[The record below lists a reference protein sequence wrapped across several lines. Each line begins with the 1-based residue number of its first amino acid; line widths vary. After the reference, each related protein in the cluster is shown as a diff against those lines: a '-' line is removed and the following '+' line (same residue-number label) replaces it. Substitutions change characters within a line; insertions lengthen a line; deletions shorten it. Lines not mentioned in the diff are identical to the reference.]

1 MTGAPNTE
9 APTRMEIG
17 LVLQGGGALG
27 ADESGAITALF
38 DLIDE
43 AIGGGQDITLRVVT
57 GVSIGA
63 INAACVVGATDRADA
78 RNRLSAMWG
87 DFMIELPYLPPSAN
101 RDLALYKVPHF
112 YTYRSDLLAAPTWTY
127 LYDTHQLLQTLSD
140 HVDFG
145 VLNANKTTAFVITAV
160 DVESGV
166 LTRFT
171 NQKVGHTEQ
180 SRSSHTTSWQAAA
193 FRRNFPGPTSA
204 LATAKCSIIG
214 RRHRRQHAAGRR
226 HRRLQLRSRRYA
238 AAGGHEP
245 VPADRVYPP
254 LADRSERA
262 ARSASLRQSIAPG
275 QQHRRADECAERPSR
290 GSPAPSWSDRPT
302 LARGP
307 QGQRLQA
314 CEIDR
319 GLAERGPL
327 RGFRRSQQLSR
338 FFARGHCKAPRCRPS
353 DRSFRP
359 ARKFRQPTHRLTKSI
374 DAVNTSAS

>member
-1 MTGAPNTE
+1 
-9 APTRMEIG
+9 MEIG

-27 ADESGAITALF
+27 AYEWGAITALF

-171 NQKVGHTEQ
+171 NQKVGHTEP
-180 SRSSHTTSWQAAA
+180 TTIEPHHVLASGSIPPQ
-193 FRRNFPGPTSA
+193 FPWTDISA
-204 LATAKCSIIG
+204 GDGQVHHYWDGGIVDNTPLGDA
-214 RRHRRQHAAGRR
+214 HRRF
-226 HRRLQLRSRRYA
+226 QLRSRRYA

-254 LADRSERA
+254 LADPSERA

-275 QQHRRADECAERPSR
+275 QQHRRADECAHRDHSGAR
-290 GSPAPSWSDRPT
+290 RAPS
-302 LARGP
+302 
-307 QGQRLQA
+307 
-314 CEIDR
+314 
-319 GLAERGPL
+319 
-327 RGFRRSQQLSR
+327 
-338 FFARGHCKAPRCRPS
+338 
-353 DRSFRP
+353 
-359 ARKFRQPTHRLTKSI
+359 
-374 DAVNTSAS
+374 